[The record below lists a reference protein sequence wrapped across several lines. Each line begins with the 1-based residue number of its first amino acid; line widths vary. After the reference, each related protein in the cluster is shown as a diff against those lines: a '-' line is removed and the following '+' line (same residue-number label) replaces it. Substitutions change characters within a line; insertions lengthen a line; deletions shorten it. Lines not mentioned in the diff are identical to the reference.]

1 MIKDRDFCFGIKFG
15 FRGINVLFMIYENVF
30 QFYCNSSF
38 SFGNKI
44 FFQFLNYYVLIC
56 YVYFLVLLEGYK
68 FGKIFFDIS

>member
-1 MIKDRDFCFGIKFG
+1 
-15 FRGINVLFMIYENVF
+15 MIYENVF

-56 YVYFLVLLEGYK
+56 FAYFLVLLEGYK
-68 FGKIFFDIS
+68 FGKIFFDISYVQDCYIFLLYG